1 MENQRRFKA
10 VKIGLMRSKEFGLL
24 RGVMMLGTTKLGD
37 EVPTAC
43 TNGRDE
49 WYNPDFLFDWKEP
62 DKSAGFIIVHENLH
76 KTGRHMLVYKALFK
90 LNPQV
95 TNMATDYWIN
105 DRIISADP
113 HERLVAM
120 PRDKE
125 GKIVGLYDR
134 KYHGWTVK
142 RIFYDLLEQ
151 EKDKQEAPG
160 NGDSDS
166 DSSGESS
173 VRGNTGF
180 DEHDWEGANA
190 IPTEEQQKLDTDIKQ
205 AIRQG
210 IHASKKVGA
219 GGLQDTLGLGELVQP
234 KVDWRQKLRIFMN
247 STCRKMERS
256 TWRRPNR
263 RFLHQ
268 DVIMPSLEGSSIKE
282 IVLAR
287 DTSGSMHCQDR
298 LTTVTSEMASIG
310 KMLNIDKIHLIDWDG
325 EVESHEVYTSDGLT
339 TAPELKRTTGG
350 GGTDPTCVSDYL
362 DSNNMK
368 PDCVVM
374 LTDGYINRWGNWKVP
389 VLWAIT
395 NDEKITAPIGQ
406 TIQID

>member
-1 MENQRRFKA
+1 MDKHRRFKA
-10 VKIGLMRSKEFGLL
+10 VKIALMRSEEFGLL
-24 RGVMMLGTTKLGD
+24 RGVMMLGTTVLGD

-76 KTGRHMLVYKALFK
+76 KTGRHMIVYKVLFK
-90 LNPQV
+90 LNARV
-95 TNMATDYWIN
+95 INMATDYWIN

-113 HERLVAM
+113 KERLVAI

-125 GKIVGLYDR
+125 GKIVGLYDPQ
-134 KYHGWTVK
+134 YHGWTVK
-142 RIFYDLLEQ
+142 RIFYDILEK
-151 EKDKQEAPG
+151 EKDEGEGSPEG
-160 NGDSDS
+160 EGGGD
-166 DSSGESS
+166 
-173 VRGNTGF
+173 TGF

-219 GGLQDTLGLGELVQP
+219 GGLRDTLGLGELIQP

-287 DTSGSMHCQDR
+287 DTSGSMHWGNR
-298 LTTVTSEMASIG
+298 LNKATSEMASIG

-325 EVESHEVYTSDGLT
+325 EVEGYEVYTSDGLA

-362 DSNNMK
+362 DSNNIK

-374 LTDGYINRWGNWKVP
+374 LTDGEISSWGNWKVP

>member
-113 HERLVAM
+113 QERLVAM

-134 KYHGWTVK
+134 K
-142 RIFYDLLEQ
+142 
-151 EKDKQEAPG
+151 
-160 NGDSDS
+160 
-166 DSSGESS
+166 
-173 VRGNTGF
+173 
-180 DEHDWEGANA
+180 
-190 IPTEEQQKLDTDIKQ
+190 
-205 AIRQG
+205 
-210 IHASKKVGA
+210 
-219 GGLQDTLGLGELVQP
+219 
-234 KVDWRQKLRIFMN
+234 
-247 STCRKMERS
+247 
-256 TWRRPNR
+256 
-263 RFLHQ
+263 
-268 DVIMPSLEGSSIKE
+268 
-282 IVLAR
+282 
-287 DTSGSMHCQDR
+287 
-298 LTTVTSEMASIG
+298 
-310 KMLNIDKIHLIDWDG
+310 
-325 EVESHEVYTSDGLT
+325 
-339 TAPELKRTTGG
+339 
-350 GGTDPTCVSDYL
+350 
-362 DSNNMK
+362 
-368 PDCVVM
+368 
-374 LTDGYINRWGNWKVP
+374 
-389 VLWAIT
+389 
-395 NDEKITAPIGQ
+395 
-406 TIQID
+406 

>member
-1 MENQRRFKA
+1 MDKHRRFKA
-10 VKIGLMRSKEFGLL
+10 VKIALMRSEEFGLL
-24 RGVMMLGTTKLGD
+24 RGVMMLGTTVLGD

-76 KTGRHMLVYKALFK
+76 KTGRHMIVYKVLFK
-90 LNPQV
+90 LNARV
-95 TNMATDYWIN
+95 INMATDYWIN

-113 HERLVAM
+113 KERLVAI

-125 GKIVGLYDR
+125 GKIVGLYDPQ
-134 KYHGWTVK
+134 YHGWTVK
-142 RIFYDLLEQ
+142 RIFYDILER
-151 EKDKQEAPG
+151 EKDEG
-160 NGDSDS
+160 EGGGDSE
-166 DSSGESS
+166 GEGG
-173 VRGNTGF
+173 GNTGF

-219 GGLQDTLGLGELVQP
+219 GGLRDTLGLGELIQP

-287 DTSGSMHCQDR
+287 DTSGSMHWGNR
-298 LTTVTSEMASIG
+298 LNKATSEMASIG

-325 EVESHEVYTSDGLT
+325 EVEGYEVYTSDGLA

-362 DSNNMK
+362 DSNNIK

-374 LTDGYINRWGNWKVP
+374 LTDGEINSWGNWKVP

>member
-1 MENQRRFKA
+1 M
-10 VKIGLMRSKEFGLL
+10 I
-24 RGVMMLGTTKLGD
+24 
-37 EVPTAC
+37 
-43 TNGRDE
+43 
-49 WYNPDFLFDWKEP
+49 
-62 DKSAGFIIVHENLH
+62 
-76 KTGRHMLVYKALFK
+76 VYKVLFK
-90 LNPQV
+90 LNARV
-95 TNMATDYWIN
+95 INMATDYWIN

-113 HERLVAM
+113 KERLVAI

-125 GKIVGLYDR
+125 GKIVGLYDPQ
-134 KYHGWTVK
+134 YHGWTVK
-142 RIFYDLLEQ
+142 RIFYDILER
-151 EKDKQEAPG
+151 EKDEG
-160 NGDSDS
+160 EGGGDSE
-166 DSSGESS
+166 GEGG
-173 VRGNTGF
+173 GNTGF

-219 GGLQDTLGLGELVQP
+219 GGLRDTLGLGELIQP

-287 DTSGSMHCQDR
+287 DTSGSMHWGNR
-298 LTTVTSEMASIG
+298 LNKATSEMASIG

-325 EVESHEVYTSDGLT
+325 EVEGYEVYTSDGLA

-362 DSNNMK
+362 DSNNIK

-374 LTDGYINRWGNWKVP
+374 LTDGEINSWGNWKVP